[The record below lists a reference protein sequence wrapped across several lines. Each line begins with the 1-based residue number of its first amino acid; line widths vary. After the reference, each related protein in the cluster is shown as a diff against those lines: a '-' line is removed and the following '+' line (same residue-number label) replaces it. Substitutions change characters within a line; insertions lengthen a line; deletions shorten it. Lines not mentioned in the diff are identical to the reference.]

1 MGEAAFKRLSVE
13 EFVHWVRG
21 RPGRW
26 ELIEGVPIRMMAGA
40 KGRHNK
46 ITANAIRVLG
56 NQLLESDCF
65 VLPPDAGVAIGS
77 DHMRLP
83 DVVVDCA
90 PDDDE
95 VPTGDPRIVIEILSE
110 STRAYDTTD
119 KLAEYQGTPSVNAI
133 VLVNA
138 RHVWVRLYERTSES
152 WTSRRFT
159 SLDDVIEF
167 TDPTLVLPLHE
178 LYRGVSLDP
187 FPPPTMVPE

>member
-1 MGEAAFKRLSVE
+1 MGEAAHQRFTVE
-13 EFVHWVRG
+13 QFIDWVRG

-26 ELIEGVPIRMMAGA
+26 ELVEGQPVRMMAGA

-46 ITANAIRVLG
+46 ITANALRVLG
-56 NQLLESDCF
+56 NQLLDGPCF
-65 VLPPDAGVAIGS
+65 ALPPDAGVLTAADRI
-77 DHMRLP
+77 RQP

-95 VPTGDPRIVIEILSE
+95 MPAGDPRVVIEVLSD
-110 STRAYDTTD
+110 STRAFDTTD
-119 KLAEYQGTPSVNAI
+119 KLAEYQATDGLMAI

-138 RHVWVRLYERTSES
+138 RHVWVRFYERGVGG

-159 SLDDVIEF
+159 SLDDVIAF
-167 TDPTLVLPLHE
+167 DDPRTELPLHE

-187 FPPPTMVPE
+187 FPPLTIVPE